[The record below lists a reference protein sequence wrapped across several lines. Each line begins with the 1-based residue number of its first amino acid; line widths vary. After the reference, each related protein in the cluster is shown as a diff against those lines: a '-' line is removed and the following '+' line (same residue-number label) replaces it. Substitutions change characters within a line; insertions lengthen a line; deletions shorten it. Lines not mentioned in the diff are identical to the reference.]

1 MQFLIRFFT
10 CLYAEESVLSL
21 DLLVNGL
28 KAASVI
34 TYITPALFNLKLS
47 LSFV

>member
-1 MQFLIRFFT
+1 MQLIIRFFT

-34 TYITPALFNLKLS
+34 TYNQPCL
-47 LSFV
+47 V